1 MSEIDIANKFM
12 VAAQGDSIVI
22 LNSPRRMT
30 AEDAMVFAA
39 WIVAMAN
46 LHSKHPFADYYEKVC
61 NT

>member
-1 MSEIDIANKFM
+1 MSEIDISNKFM
-12 VAAQGDSIVI
+12 VAAQGDSIMV

-30 AEDAMVFAA
+30 TEDAMVFAA
-39 WIVAMAN
+39 WIVAMAS